1 MKNNISIIF
10 LMLSLFITTP
20 FKIIAQ
26 QTVVKKEK
34 VVKKTKNTKSCCTAA
49 IPNRFCVKTK
59 SNFTE
64 GKMVTNSK
72 IKNPDGMVWIPAGTF
87 SMGGDNDQAR
97 QDEFPKHAVKL
108 NGFFMDVTEVTNAQ
122 FAKFVAATGYVTTA
136 EKDINWED
144 LKKQLPSDT
153 PKPELETLKAASLV
167 FVPTEGEVSLQ
178 DYSQWW
184 SWSHGANWNHPKGK
198 DSDIVKKENL
208 PVVHISWD
216 DANAYCKWAG
226 KRLPTEAEWEYAARG
241 GLTKNVYAW
250 GNEKVDEGKMHC
262 NYFQG
267 NFPYKNEGSDGFM
280 GSASVKSFTPNGYG
294 LYDMGGNV
302 WEWCADNYNNTYYD
316 SFKRIKVAFNPK
328 GPLKSYDPDE
338 PLVAKKVMR
347 GGSFLCNESYCS
359 GYRVSARM
367 KSSADSSME
376 HLGFRCVSN

>member
-1 MKNNISIIF
+1 MKNNFLIIF
-10 LMLSLFITTP
+10 LGLNLFLSLDVCV
-20 FKIIAQ
+20 AQ
-26 QTVVKKEK
+26 QKSTKKL
-34 VVKKTKNTKSCCTAA
+34 VSKKTTSKKTCCTTA
-49 IPNRFCVKTK
+49 IPNRLGIINSSSSSASK
-59 SNFTE
+59 SI
-64 GKMVTNSK
+64 K
-72 IKNPDGMVWIPAGTF
+72 ITDNKNHEGMVWIPGGIF

-97 QDEFPKHAVKL
+97 QDEFPKHQVKL

-136 EKDINWED
+136 EKDINWEE

-153 PKPELETLKAASLV
+153 PKPDTETLKAASLV
-167 FVPTEGEVSLQ
+167 FVPTSGEVSLQ

-184 SWSHGANWNHPKGK
+184 SWSHGANWKHPQGK
-198 DSDIVKKENL
+198 DSNIEGKDNF

-226 KRLPTEAEWEYAARG
+226 KRLPTEAEWEFAARG
-241 GLTKNVYAW
+241 GLYKKVYTW
-250 GNEKVDEGKMHC
+250 GNEKVDEGKFHC

-267 NFPYKNEGSDGFM
+267 NFPYKNEVSDGFI
-280 GSASVKSFTPNGYG
+280 GSAPVKSFSANGYG
-294 LYDMGGNV
+294 LYDMAGNV
-302 WEWCADNYNNTYYD
+302 WEWCADKYNYSSYEVFN
-316 SFKRIKVAFNPK
+316 KVKLAMNPK
-328 GPLKSYDPDE
+328 GPTKSYDPDE
-338 PLVAKKVMR
+338 PLVEKRVMR